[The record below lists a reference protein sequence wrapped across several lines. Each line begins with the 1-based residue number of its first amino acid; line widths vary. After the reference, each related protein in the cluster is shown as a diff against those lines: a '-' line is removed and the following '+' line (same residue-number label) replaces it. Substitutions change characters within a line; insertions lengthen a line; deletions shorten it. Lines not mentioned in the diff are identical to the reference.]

1 MRCGRLSG
9 FFFYSTF
16 DIRHSS
22 FEMVRLRKRFH
33 KPGTAPGTLQ
43 APEVRRVE
51 KIVIQVMDYG
61 PDYLLEKELAS
72 IEEVLAYRDTAT
84 TTWINVNGIHDVDLL
99 RKLGEY
105 FGFHPLALEDVL
117 NTGQRPK
124 VDYYEDHQ
132 YIIVKELRW
141 QQTLE
146 VEQVSIFLGRKFVIT
161 LQETQG
167 DPFGPVRDRIRT
179 GKGRIRKM
187 GPDYLAYALIDAVVD
202 EFFPILEKF
211 GELIEDL
218 ESEMVEVPTQDTL
231 RRIHQIKRDLLVLR
245 RAAWPERE
253 VINCLQR
260 DESRLIRKET
270 KVFLRDCY
278 DHTVQIM
285 DIIENYRDLAASL
298 VEVYLSSISNRMNE
312 VIKMLTLVTSVF
324 IPLTFIVGV
333 YGMNFNPA
341 SSPWNMPE
349 LNWYWGYPAT
359 LAVMLALAIA
369 MLMYFRRK
377 GWW

>member
-1 MRCGRLSG
+1 
-9 FFFYSTF
+9 
-16 DIRHSS
+16 
-22 FEMVRLRKRFH
+22 MVRLRNRFQ

-43 APEVRRVE
+43 APEVQRVDE
-51 KIVIQVMDYG
+51 ITIQVMDYG
-61 PDYLLEKELAS
+61 PVDLVEKELGS
-72 IEEVLAYRDTAT
+72 IEEVLAYRDTPNV
-84 TTWINVNGIHDVDLL
+84 TWINVNGIHDVEML

-105 FGFHPLALEDVL
+105 FGFHPLALEDVI

-124 VDYYEDHQ
+124 VDNYEDHQ
-132 YIIVKELRW
+132 FIVVKELRW
-141 QQTLE
+141 QQGLE

-161 LQETQG
+161 LQETKG
-167 DPFGPVRDRIRT
+167 DPFGPVRERIRA

-187 GPDYLAYALIDAVVD
+187 GPDYLTYALIDAVVD

-218 ESEMVEVPTQDTL
+218 EGEMVEVPTQDTL
-231 RRIHQIKRDLLVLR
+231 RRIHQIKRDLLALR

-298 VEVYLSSISNRMNE
+298 VEVYLSSLSNRMNE

-333 YGMNFNPA
+333 YGMNFNPQ

-359 LAVMLALAIA
+359 LAAMLGLAIA
-369 MLMYFRRK
+369 MLMYFRRR

>member
-1 MRCGRLSG
+1 
-9 FFFYSTF
+9 
-16 DIRHSS
+16 
-22 FEMVRLRKRFH
+22 MVRLRRRFQ

-51 KIVIQVMDYG
+51 KITIQVMDYG

-72 IEEVLAYRDTAT
+72 IEEVLAYRDTTT
-84 TTWINVNGIHDVDLL
+84 TTWINVNGIHDIDLL

-117 NTGQRPK
+117 NTNQRPK
-124 VDYYEDHQ
+124 VDTYEDHQ
-132 YIIVKELRW
+132 YIVVKELRW
-141 QQTLE
+141 QQQALE

-167 DPFGPVRDRIRT
+167 DPFGPVRDRIRA
-179 GKGRIRKM
+179 GQGRIRKM

-218 ESEMVEVPTQDTL
+218 ESEMVDVPSQDTL

-253 VINCLQR
+253 VINGLQR

-349 LNWYWGYPAT
+349 LNWYWGYPVT
-359 LAVMLALAIA
+359 LAA
-369 MLMYFRRK
+369 MLVLASAMLFYFRRK

>member
-1 MRCGRLSG
+1 
-9 FFFYSTF
+9 
-16 DIRHSS
+16 
-22 FEMVRLRKRFH
+22 MVRLGKRFQ
-33 KPGTAPGTLQ
+33 KPGTSPGTLR
-43 APEVRRVE
+43 APEVRRVDE
-51 KIVIQVMDYG
+51 ITIQVMDYG
-61 PDYLLEKELAS
+61 PDYLVEKELGS
-72 IEEVLAYRDTAT
+72 IDEVLAYRDTPAN
-84 TTWINVNGIHDVDLL
+84 TWINVNGIHDVELL

-105 FGFHPLALEDVL
+105 FGFHPLALEDVI

-124 VDYYEDHQ
+124 VDNYEDHQ
-132 YIIVKELRW
+132 FIVVKELRW
-141 QQTLE
+141 EQALTM
-146 VEQVSIFLGRKFVIT
+146 EQVSIFLGRKFVIT

-218 ESEMVEVPTQDTL
+218 ESEMGDVPNQDTL
-231 RRIHQIKRDLLVLR
+231 SRIHQIKRDLLVLR

-333 YGMNFNPA
+333 YGMNFNKEA
-341 SSPWNMPE
+341 SPWNMPE
-349 LNWYWGYPAT
+349 LNWYWGYPAILAAMLV
-359 LAVMLALAIA
+359 LAVA
-369 MLMYFRRK
+369 MLIYFRRK